1 MGNKGR
7 ETTVMNLKTLKNMD
21 KEDIL
26 GLLGL
31 ETKSSTGSWLAGT
44 LGTFG
49 LGILVGAGVALMLAP
64 KPGRELR
71 GAIRNR
77 LRRTPDDLSEAI
89 GMGRDALSGEGGQAN
104 KTY

>member
-1 MGNKGR
+1 
-7 ETTVMNLKTLKNMD
+7 MNLKTLKNMD

-31 ETKSSTGSWLAGT
+31 ETKASTGGWLAST

-77 LRRTPDDLSEAI
+77 LRRAPDDLGDAI
-89 GMGRDALSGEGGQAN
+89 GVGRDALSGEGSSSN